1 MDSGSESKEIPK
13 EQNIAVPVESTDSL
27 RNIDLNAITNENDD
41 KKASAAADASV
52 PEPDASVPEPPTES
66 KHEEIPGW
74 SLSDVDK
81 MAIDSLQLAQLGRP
95 LEEDEEDYD
104 EEEG

>member
-52 PEPDASVPEPPTES
+52 PEPPTES